1 MHLSSSSSPQKE
13 AHVFVQIIR
22 GKVSDRDAVRPVVDR
37 WMTQLAPSAE
47 GWLGSTGGVT
57 DDNELFVLVRFESE
71 EAARANSDRPE
82 QGQWWAEMEKLL
94 DGEATFQDSD
104 EVKLETPGDPDAAG
118 FVQVMTGQVRDP
130 DRAKE
135 LVANQPRMQD
145 VRPDVLGSVTVGHDD
160 AKWTMIV
167 YFRLRAGSPRG
178 RAQGSACRRWRRPW
192 RNCSRWRSGSLNS
205 WT

>member
-1 MHLSSSSSPQKE
+1 M
-13 AHVFVQIIR
+13 FVQIIR
-22 GKVSDRDAVRPVVDR
+22 GKVSDPGAVRPVVDR
-37 WMTQLAPSAE
+37 WMKELGPTAE

-71 EAARANSDRPE
+71 EAARANSDKRE
-82 QGQWWAEMEKLL
+82 QGQWWAEMEKLF
-94 DGEATFQDSD
+94 DGGATFQDSD
-104 EVKLETPGDPDAAG
+104 EVKVETPGDPDAAG

-167 YFRLRAGSPRG
+167 YFRSEQEAREGERKEVPAEIAKAMEELQSLAIGQPQFLDLKKPWLDSP
-178 RAQGSACRRWRRPW
+178 Q
-192 RNCSRWRSGSLNS
+192 
-205 WT
+205 